1 MAEQAPPRNESE
13 VLFETYLKAHGLN
26 RWDYEP
32 AVEGKNQRPDYRIW
46 KEENQLFFEVKEFR
60 QDPKAPLPQ
69 GGAYDPYAPIREKIN
84 AAREKFKEYKEFP
97 CSLVLY
103 NVDAFFVDLDD
114 WTIVMGS
121 MLGDAGFRFAVD
133 RELGR
138 AVGGFTPAFLKRGKM
153 IDYKRMKAQNTSIS
167 AIVVL
172 ENFPLGRRRL
182 ASYWA
187 REEKRLGREHSWEEF
202 LAFAESL
209 KPRGIDAAE
218 TILRVVVYEN
228 PYARLP
234 LTREIFSG
242 PLDERFGPDGDN
254 ITRVFAGRRVQGL
267 EAEEAAIRGEE

>member
-13 VLFETYLKAHGLN
+13 MLFETYLEAHGLN

-32 AVEGKNQRPDYRIW
+32 AIERKIQRPDYRIW
-46 KEENQLFFEVKEFR
+46 QGEEQFFFEAKEFR
-60 QDPKAPLPQ
+60 QDQRVLLPQ

-103 NVDAFFVDLDD
+103 NVDAFLVDLDD

-133 RELGR
+133 RQLGR
-138 AVGGFTPAFLKRGKM
+138 AVGDFTPAFLKRGRM
-153 IDYKRMKAQNTSIS
+153 IDYRRMKAQNTTIS

-172 ENFPLGRRRL
+172 GNLPLGRRRL

-187 REEKRLGREHSWEEF
+187 REEKQLGRKQSWEEF
-202 LAFAESL
+202 LAFAEGL
-209 KPRGIDAAE
+209 KPRGIDA
-218 TILRVVVYEN
+218 TQTFLRVVVYEN

-234 LTREIFSG
+234 LTRKMFTG
-242 PLDERFGPDGDN
+242 PLDERFGPDGDH
-254 ITRVFAGRRVQGL
+254 IKRVFTGVRVLEL
-267 EAEEAAIRGEE
+267 EAEEAAIRAEE